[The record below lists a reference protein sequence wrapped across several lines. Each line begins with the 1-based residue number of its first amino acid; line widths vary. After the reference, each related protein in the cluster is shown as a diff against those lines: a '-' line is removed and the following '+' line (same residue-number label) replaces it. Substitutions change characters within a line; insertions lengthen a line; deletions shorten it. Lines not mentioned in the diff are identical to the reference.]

1 MTPLSVV
8 VITKNEEKVIA
19 RCLTSVSWAD
29 ELVVIDSGSTDKTKE
44 IATSLGARVY
54 EQPWLGFSGQRN
66 RGAELA
72 QHDWIFALDA
82 DEVVTKE
89 LADAIQKT
97 MQGTPD
103 EQDAYAVDRRGDFL
117 GVLLPNESRSSKRRN
132 FIRLYNRRHSSYD
145 MNMSVHEE
153 VRFSGRSLP
162 LDGVLLHWNGY
173 SMDELFSLFNR
184 YATIEA
190 NELNRLGKRANA
202 VEILVRPVLRFL
214 WSYIAKGGFRL
225 GTRGLMHSLLKG
237 SSDFMRYAKLWE
249 LQNVTPMPNPPEGLA
264 ATPVSEPQ
272 ATAKAPAL
280 QPVDQLA
287 PLEELNE
294 AKPH

>member
-19 RCLTSVSWAD
+19 RCLASVSWAD
-29 ELVVIDSGSTDKTKE
+29 EIVVIDSGSTDKTKE
-44 IATSLGARVY
+44 IAASLGARIY

-72 QHDWIFALDA
+72 QHDWVFALDA

-89 LADAIQKT
+89 LAASIQTT
-97 MQGTPD
+97 MQGSLD
-103 EQDAYAVDRRGDFL
+103 EKDAYAVDRRGDFL
-117 GVLLPNESRSSKRRN
+117 GVLLPNETRASKRRN

-145 MNMSVHEE
+145 MNMNVHEE
-153 VRFSGRSLP
+153 VRFSGRSFP
-162 LDGVLLHWNGY
+162 LEGVLLHWNGY
-173 SMDELFSLFNR
+173 SMDELLSLFNR

-190 NELNRLGKRANA
+190 NELNRLGKRTNA
-202 VEILVRPVLRFL
+202 VEIFLRPILRFL

-249 LQNVTPMPNPPEGLA
+249 LQNVKAMPNPPEGLA
-264 ATPVSEPQ
+264 ATPVPKTPETVKSTPR
-272 ATAKAPAL
+272 
-280 QPVDQLA
+280 QPVDQLS
-287 PLEELNE
+287 PQGELNE